1 MRGSRNLKT
10 ALAAAIAL
18 AFGATS
24 AAAAT
29 ITVTSADDDFRASTC
44 NLRNAIASFR
54 TGVAQGSCVPV
65 GIDSDTIDFAPAL
78 ANSTITLA
86 RGELTVTGPVTIAG
100 SGQTIDADYGSRVLY
115 VFRGDLTAS
124 DLTLTHGYAGGTG
137 RGGSGAGIYI
147 YSGNA
152 TLSNVTVSHN
162 FALGD
167 GGGINLE
174 GGSLTLSHATVS
186 GNTSVQSTGGIS
198 VYGTASIGDSLISG
212 NTGAKTGGIAIF
224 SGYSYST
231 VSSIASIT
239 RSTIAGNSG
248 ACTSGPC
255 AGGIYSGFGNFLTIG
270 ESTISGNSAAGAVD
284 LVAGGM
290 YLPNSVLT
298 LVGSTVAQNSAKG
311 NSKVAGAISHS
322 GTLYGTSVVI
332 NATISGNS
340 AVSYNAGSNVQS
352 GMLLG
357 YGGDSNLQLRN
368 SIIAGNAGGTDLGV
382 SGAGVGM
389 TACVVGTIADIAPFN
404 TDASNHFT
412 DSPGLGPLQ
421 NNGGPTQTMALLQGS
436 VAVDGGKNA
445 FVSTNYDQRG
455 PGFPRVFYAT
465 IDIGAV
471 EFQGDRFFAN
481 GFEPGP

>member
-18 AFGATS
+18 ALGAS
-24 AAAAT
+24 AASAAT
-29 ITVTSADDDFRASTC
+29 ITVASADDDFHASTC

-54 TGVAQGSCVPV
+54 TGVAQGSCVLV
-65 GIDSDTIDFAPAL
+65 GSDSDTIDFAPAL

-86 RGELTVTGPVTIAG
+86 RGELTITGPVIIAG

-115 VFRGDLTAS
+115 VVNGDLTAS

-137 RGGSGAGIYI
+137 RGGSGAGMYV
-147 YSGNA
+147 YSGSA
-152 TLSNVTVSHN
+152 TLTDVTISDN
-162 FALGD
+162 FALGE
-167 GGGINLE
+167 GGGIDLD

-198 VYGTASIGDSLISG
+198 VYGTANIGDSTISG
-212 NTGAKTGGIAIF
+212 NTGARTGGIAIF

-231 VSSIASIT
+231 VSSIMSIA
-239 RSTIAGNSG
+239 RSTIANNS
-248 ACTSGPC
+248 AVCTSGPC
-255 AGGIYSGFGNFLTIG
+255 TGGIYSDFGNFIAVNA
-270 ESTISGNSAAGAVD
+270 SSISGNNASGTID
-284 LVAGGM
+284 LVTGGM
-290 YLPNSVLT
+290 YLSNSVLT
-298 LVGSTVAQNSAKG
+298 LVDSTVAQNSAKG

-340 AVSYNAGSNVQS
+340 AASYNAGSNVQS

-382 SGAGVGM
+382 SGAGAGM
-389 TACVVGTIADIAPFN
+389 TSSVAGTIADIAPF
-404 TDASNHFT
+404 DADATNHFT
-412 DSPGLGPLQ
+412 DAPGLGPLQ
-421 NNGGPTQTMALLQGS
+421 NNGGPTQTMALLPGS
-436 VAVDGGKNA
+436 VAIDGGKNA

-455 PGFPRVFYAT
+455 PGFPRVFNGT
-465 IDIGAV
+465 VDIGAV
-471 EFQGDRFFAN
+471 EFQGERIFAN